1 MVPPFVNPPGNKL
14 LAPLKNLVPNLCT
27 FEDINSEH
35 YRELLAGEPSDY
47 DDVFSD
53 DEGTI
58 MDPPTLIPNSL
69 TQNHC
74 LEELSCPVPRPSS
87 SVPIFSGQRPPFS
100 LQNSSTNVG
109 NATKP
114 PCVSPSPFGAVGK
127 NILSATNGNLLQ
139 PESHVLVTGGNQ
151 VDSSLHHFYFHR
163 KNLSCQERAVSPRDR
178 VSYGID
184 QQSKP
189 AMPSRKQKGGQES
202 KSSACPRKKKGIR
215 KRTGKDWSEW
225 LKEAKCFVQDNG
237 HCVIPH
243 NYPKNQELAHWAK
256 RQRYQYSKKFQPGN
270 NNTSSLTQERIQ
282 DLNKLGF
289 CWSLREDIWSKRFD
303 ELCQFC
309 EENGHANVTGMY
321 KKNQK
326 LAGWV
331 KGQRHQYKL
340 WKSGEQTAMNE
351 ARVNRLESIGFE
363 WIRTY
368 PPTTERQK
376 EDWNSSLGL
385 RTVSSKTIKK
395 WIQES
400 VRYK

>member
-1 MVPPFVNPPGNKL
+1 MVTPFVNPPGNKL

-35 YRELLAGEPSDY
+35 YRELLADEPSDY

-53 DEGTI
+53 DEGTR
-58 MDPPTLIPNSL
+58 MDPPM
-69 TQNHC
+69 
-74 LEELSCPVPRPSS
+74 
-87 SVPIFSGQRPPFS
+87 
-100 LQNSSTNVG
+100 
-109 NATKP
+109 
-114 PCVSPSPFGAVGK
+114 GK
-127 NILSATNGNLLQ
+127 NMLSATNGNRLQ

-202 KSSACPRKKKGIR
+202 NSSACPRKKKGS

-225 LKEAKCFVQDNG
+225 LKAAKCFVQDNG

-256 RQRYQYSKKFQPGN
+256 RQRYQYSKKFQLGN
-270 NNTSSLTQERIQ
+270 NTTSSLTQERIQ
-282 DLNKLGF
+282 DLNELGF

-309 EENGHANVTGMY
+309 EENGHANVTFTY
-321 KKNQK
+321 QKNQK
-326 LAGWV
+326 LAAWV

-340 WKSGEQTAMNE
+340 WKRGEQTAMNE

-385 RTVSSKTIKK
+385 RTVSSNTIN
-395 WIQES
+395 
-400 VRYK
+400 